1 MSQFSLVEEPVSGAE
16 YMDEICENCG
26 SAIDISGLPP
36 SFGGYSLYCT
46 ICGHHWK
53 AE

>member
-1 MSQFSLVEEPVSGAE
+1 MRQFSLIEEPVRSAKD
-16 YMDEICENCG
+16 MDEICENCG
-26 SAIDISGLPP
+26 SAIDVSGLPP

-53 AE
+53 VE